1 MKEETYATDLCLSAF
16 DEKRVEIRKMLEGLI
31 IHGCGGEKAKA
42 E

>member
-1 MKEETYATDLCLSAF
+1 MRPIYVCQLS

-31 IHGCGGEKAKA
+31 MHGCGGEKAKA